1 VAPKNRLPTG
11 RPLGAAPIG
20 ATNAE
25 LTDESVCPT
34 LPQPIGATTVR
45 EWLPAKIQNRAVT
58 VLAAVLLLCASS
70 GRGAQQDAAVRSAVT
85 AMQRGDFQGAEKTLR
100 AELETHSGDAWTL
113 SLLGVAL
120 DNQKRLPEAEEFHRL
135 AVAASPRSAEILNN
149 YGTHQWLAGQ
159 FDKAEITFASALAA
173 APAYFSALSNLGVMA
188 TYTGHYERAHE
199 ALESALRQQPQNVDV
214 LYRLAFVEEAT
225 RQWEF
230 AVMRLA
236 QAAKLDPRRA
246 DIQKLL
252 AVTTTELGALDD
264 AAAAWDRYLKLEP
277 NDEIAR
283 RERAYTAAKMG
294 KLEQAIV
301 ELEWFLAR
309 HPDDPVGHYELAQA
323 ERTVD
328 MVQSLEHLNK
338 ALALKPDYAPARAA
352 RGSLY
357 YQEGKPETALADLEL
372 VASQRPDDAANL
384 DHLGQTY
391 QALDRAAD
399 AVRVLRRAAELA
411 PENSATVLHFARALA
426 DAGQTQE
433 SDVVMDRFRR
443 LGPAQKKDVPAG
455 LVEYLSL
462 TPEQRRADYR
472 ARVEKA
478 VHDHPDDAAAQAA
491 YLKLTIEDH
500 NADRVAAVAKR
511 ISALK
516 PAASVL
522 ADAGRALL
530 AANQY
535 ALARDLLQQA
545 AAADPRGGVELDLA
559 IATFHA
565 AGAKAGLDLID
576 RLPESARTGDYY
588 LARAQMLE
596 ASGKVPEAAVALEQ
610 ALHAAPE
617 RPDLYLQAVALLV
630 KRGQAPE
637 ALRIVEEGARTLPQN
652 REILLLKATTLEFAH
667 RADDA
672 DRLLSEVQTRWP
684 EWSNVWLAHGMILA
698 AHRHYEEARQALETA
713 VALGASSP
721 ETYFFLADCTL
732 RAGRKDAAEPLI
744 RQALKLSPGDPWIE
758 ALAGRIAF
766 ERGEYQLA
774 VERERAAIR
783 QRPRFAEAHA
793 NLAQAYAALGRKQE
807 SDSER
812 EQAGTMQKTA
822 SNDDPPYLSRL
833 FEGSLLEEKASH
845 DW

>member
-1 VAPKNRLPTG
+1 MGRPLRPRNSVAPKNRLLT
-11 RPLGAAPIG
+11 RAA
-20 ATNAE
+20 
-25 LTDESVCPT
+25 
-34 LPQPIGATTVR
+34 PIGATTVR
-45 EWLPAKIQNRAVT
+45 EWLLAKIQNHAVT
-58 VLAAVLLLCASS
+58 VFAAVLLLCTSA
-70 GRGAQQDAAVRSAVT
+70 GRGAQLDAAVQSAAA
-85 AMQRGDFQGAEKTLR
+85 AMQRGDFQAAEKTLR
-100 AELETHSGDAWTL
+100 AEVKSHPGDAWSI

-120 DNQKRLPEAEEFHRL
+120 DNQKRLPEAEEFHRR

-149 YGTHQWLAGQ
+149 YGTHQWIAGQ
-159 FDKAEITFASALAA
+159 FDKAEISFASALAA
-173 APAYFSALSNLGVMA
+173 APTYFNALVNLGVMA
-188 TYTGHYERAHE
+188 TYAGHYERAHE
-199 ALESALRQQPQNVDV
+199 VLESALRQQPQNVDV

-225 RQWEF
+225 RQWES
-230 AVMRLA
+230 AVTRLA
-236 QAAKLDPRRA
+236 LAARLDPRRA
-246 DIQKLL
+246 DVQKLL

-264 AAAAWDRYLKLEP
+264 ASAAWDRYLKLEP
-277 NDEIAR
+277 NDEVAR
-283 RERAYTAAKMG
+283 RERGYTAAKMG

-338 ALALKPDYAPARAA
+338 ALALKPDYALARAA

-357 YQEGKPETALADLEL
+357 YQEGKPESALADLEL
-372 VASQRPDDAANL
+372 VASQQPDDPANL

-399 AVRVLRRAAELA
+399 AVRVLRKAAELA
-411 PENSATVLHFARALA
+411 PDNSATVLHFARALG

-433 SDVVMDRFRR
+433 SEVVMDRFRK
-443 LGPAQKKDVPAG
+443 LDPVQKKDVPAG

-478 VHDHPDDAAAQAA
+478 IHDHPEDAAAQVQ
-491 YLKLTIEDH
+491 YLKLMIEDH
-500 NADRVAAVAKR
+500 NADRVVTAAKR
-511 ISALK
+511 IAALK
-516 PAASVL
+516 PAPSVL

-530 AANQY
+530 AADQY
-535 ALARDLLQQA
+535 ALSKDLLQQA
-545 AAADPRGGVELDLA
+545 AATSPRDGSMDLDLA

-565 AGAKAGLDLID
+565 TSAKAGLELID
-576 RLPESARTGDYY
+576 HLPESARTADYY

-596 ASGKVPEAAVALEQ
+596 ASGKAQEAASTLDQ

-617 RPDLYLQAVALLV
+617 RPDLYRQAVALAV
-630 KRGQAPE
+630 KRGQAAE
-637 ALRIVEEGARTLPQN
+637 ALRIIEDAARTLPDS
-652 REILLLKATTLEFAH
+652 RDILLLKAITLEFVQ
-667 RADDA
+667 RAGDA
-672 DRLLSEVQTRWP
+672 DHLLSEIQTRWP
-684 EWSNVWLAHGMILA
+684 EWSNVWLAHGIILA
-698 AHRHYEEARQALETA
+698 THQHNEEARKVLQTA
-713 VALGASSP
+713 VALGAGSP
-721 ETYFFLADCTL
+721 ETYFFLADCSL
-732 RAGRKDAAEPLI
+732 RAGRKDAAETQI
-744 RQALKLSPGDPWIE
+744 GQALRLSSGDPWIQ

-774 VERERAAIR
+774 VERDLAAIR

-793 NLAQAYAALGRKQE
+793 SLAQAYAALGRKRE
-807 SDSER
+807 SDAER

-833 FEGSLLEEKASH
+833 FQAGLLEEKSSH

>member
-1 VAPKNRLPTG
+1 L
-11 RPLGAAPIG
+11 L
-20 ATNAE
+20 
-25 LTDESVCPT
+25 
-34 LPQPIGATTVR
+34 
-45 EWLPAKIQNRAVT
+45 AKIQNRAVT
-58 VLAAVLLLCASS
+58 VLAAVLLLCTAA
-70 GRGAQQDAAVRSAVT
+70 GRGAQQDAAVQSAVA
-85 AMQRGDFQGAEKTLR
+85 AMQRGDFQTAEKTLR
-100 AELETHSGDAWTL
+100 AELEAHSGDAWTL

-120 DNQKRLPEAEEFHRL
+120 DNQKRLSEAEEFHSR

-149 YGTHQWLAGQ
+149 YGTHQWIAGQ

-173 APAYFSALSNLGVMA
+173 APAYFNALSNLGVMA

-199 ALESALRQQPQNVDV
+199 ALEAALRQQPQNVDV

-225 RQWEF
+225 RQWES

-246 DIQKLL
+246 DVQKLL

-264 AAAAWDRYLKLEP
+264 ASAAWDRYLKLEP

-283 RERAYTAAKMG
+283 RERGFTAAKMG
-294 KLEQAIV
+294 KLEQAIA

-338 ALALKPDYAPARAA
+338 ALALKPNYVPARAA

-357 YQEGKPETALADLEL
+357 YQEGKPESALADLEL
-372 VASQRPDDAANL
+372 VASQQPDDAVNL
-384 DHLGQTY
+384 DRLGQTY
-391 QALDRAAD
+391 QALDRPAD
-399 AVRVLRRAAELA
+399 AVRVLSRAAGLA

-433 SDVVMDRFRR
+433 SEVVMNRFRL
-443 LGPAQKKDVPAG
+443 LGPVQKKDVPAG

-472 ARVEKA
+472 SRVEKA
-478 VHDHPDDAAAQAA
+478 IHDHPEDPAAQVE
-491 YLKLTIEDH
+491 YLKLMIEDH
-500 NADRVAAVAKR
+500 NADRVAAAAKR
-511 ISALK
+511 IAALK

-522 ADAGRALL
+522 ADTGRALL

-535 ALARDLLQQA
+535 ALARNLLQQA
-545 AAADPRGGVELDLA
+545 AAAGPRSGGVELDLA

-565 AGAKAGLDLID
+565 TGAKAGLELID

-588 LARAQMLE
+588 LARAQMLD
-596 ASGKVPEAAVALEQ
+596 ASGKVQEAASALDQ

-617 RPDLYLQAVALLV
+617 RPDLYLRAVALLV

-637 ALRIVEEGARTLPQN
+637 ALRIIEQGARTLPQN
-652 REILLLKATTLEFAH
+652 RQILLLKATTLEFAH
-667 RADDA
+667 RVDDA
-672 DRLLSEVQTRWP
+672 DHLLSELRNRWP
-684 EWSNVWLAHGMILA
+684 EWSNVWVAHGIILA

-713 VALGASSP
+713 VALGAGSP

-744 RQALKLSPGDPWIE
+744 RQALKLSPGDPWMQ

-774 VERERAAIR
+774 AERDRAAIR
-783 QRPRFAEAHA
+783 QRPRFIQAHA
-793 NLAQAYAALGRKQE
+793 SLAQAYAALGRKQE
-807 SDSER
+807 SEAEL
-812 EQAGTMQKTA
+812 EQAGTLQKTA
-822 SNDDPPYLSRL
+822 SNDEPSYLSRL
-833 FEGSLLEEKASH
+833 FQGSLWEEKPPN
-845 DW
+845 DR

>member
-1 VAPKNRLPTG
+1 MGRLV
-11 RPLGAAPIG
+11 PLPV
-20 ATNAE
+20 
-25 LTDESVCPT
+25 S
-34 LPQPIGATTVR
+34 
-45 EWLPAKIQNRAVT
+45 
-58 VLAAVLLLCASS
+58 LAAALLLCAAA
-70 GRGAQQDAAVRSAVT
+70 GRGAQQDAAVQSAVA
-85 AMQRGDFQGAEKTLR
+85 AMQRGDFQTAEKTLR
-100 AELETHSGDAWTL
+100 AEVEAHPGDAWTI

-120 DNQKRLPEAEEFHRL
+120 DNQKKLPEAEEFHRM
-135 AVAASPRSAEILNN
+135 AVAAAPRSPEILNN
-149 YGTHQWLAGQ
+149 YGTHQWMAGQ

-173 APAYFSALSNLGVMA
+173 APAYFNALSNLGVMA

-199 ALESALRQQPQNVDV
+199 VLESALRQQPQNVDV
-214 LYRLAFVEEAT
+214 LYRLAFVEEAA
-225 RQWEF
+225 RQWES

-277 NDEIAR
+277 NDEVAR

-294 KLEQAIV
+294 KLEQATA
-301 ELEWFLAR
+301 ELEWFLTR

-323 ERTVD
+323 QRSVD
-328 MVQSLEHLNK
+328 MAQSLEHLNK
-338 ALALKPDYAPARAA
+338 ALALKPDYAAARAA

-357 YQEGKPETALADLEL
+357 YQEGKPESALADLEL
-372 VASQRPDDAANL
+372 VASQQPDDAANL
-384 DHLGQTY
+384 DRLGQTY
-391 QALDRAAD
+391 QALDRPAD
-399 AVRVLRRAAELA
+399 AVRVLRKAAELA

-433 SDVVMDRFRR
+433 SEVVMDRFRL
-443 LGPAQKKDVPAG
+443 LGPVQKKDVPAG

-478 VHDHPDDAAAQAA
+478 IHDHPDDPAAQVQ

-500 NADRVAAVAKR
+500 NADRVVAAAKR
-511 ISALK
+511 IATLK
-516 PAASVL
+516 PAAAVL

-530 AANQY
+530 VANQY

-545 AAADPRGGVELDLA
+545 AAAGPRVDGVELDLA

-565 AGAKAGLDLID
+565 TGAKAGLELID

-588 LARAQMLE
+588 LARAQMLD
-596 ASGKVPEAAVALEQ
+596 AYGKVQEAAAALRQ

-617 RPDLYLQAVALLV
+617 RPDLYLRAVALLV

-637 ALRIVEEGARTLPQN
+637 ALRIIEEGARTLPQN
-652 REILLLKATTLEFAH
+652 REILLREATTLEFAH
-667 RADDA
+667 SAGDA
-672 DRLLSEVQTRWP
+672 EHLLSEVQTRWP
-684 EWSNVWLAHGMILA
+684 EWSGVWLAHGIILA

-713 VALGASSP
+713 AALGASSP
-721 ETYFFLADCTL
+721 ETYFYLADCTL

-744 RQALKLSPGDPWIE
+744 RQALKLAPGDPWIQ

-793 NLAQAYAALGRKQE
+793 SLAQAYAALGRKQE
-807 SDSER
+807 SEA
-812 EQAGTMQKTA
+812 ELAQAGTMQKGA

-833 FEGSLLEEKASH
+833 FEGGLLEEKAAH

>member
-1 VAPKNRLPTG
+1 MGRLVLT
-11 RPLGAAPIG
+11 RAAPIRV
-20 ATNAE
+20 ATA
-25 LTDESVCPT
+25 
-34 LPQPIGATTVR
+34 R
-45 EWLPAKIQNRAVT
+45 EWLLAKMQNHAVT
-58 VLAAVLLLCASS
+58 LLAAVLLLCSS
-70 GRGAQQDAAVRSAVT
+70 PSQGAQQDAAAQSAVA
-85 AMQRGDFQGAEKTLR
+85 AMQRGDFQTAEKTLR
-100 AELETHSGDAWTL
+100 GELETHSGDAWTL

-120 DNQKRLPEAEEFHRL
+120 DNQKRLPEAEEFHSR

-149 YGTHQWLAGQ
+149 YGTHQWIAGQ

-173 APAYFSALSNLGVMA
+173 APAYFNALSNLGVMA

-225 RQWEF
+225 RQWES

-246 DIQKLL
+246 DVQKLL

-264 AAAAWDRYLKLEP
+264 ASAAWDRYLKLEP
-277 NDEIAR
+277 NDEVAR

-357 YQEGKPETALADLEL
+357 YQEGKPESALADLEL
-372 VASQRPDDAANL
+372 VASQQPDDAANL
-384 DHLGQTY
+384 DRLGQTY
-391 QALDRAAD
+391 QALDRPAD
-399 AVRVLRRAAELA
+399 AVRVLRKAAGMA

-433 SDVVMDRFRR
+433 SEVVMDRFRR
-443 LGPAQKKDVPAG
+443 LGPVQKKDVPAG

-478 VHDHPDDAAAQAA
+478 VHDHPEDAAAQVQF
-491 YLKLTIEDH
+491 LKLMIEDH
-500 NADRVAAVAKR
+500 NADRVAAAAKR
-511 ISALK
+511 IAALK

-530 AANQY
+530 VANQY

-545 AAADPRGGVELDLA
+545 AAADPRGGGVELDLA

-565 AGAKAGLDLID
+565 TGVKAGLDLID
-576 RLPESARTGDYY
+576 HVPESARTGDYY
-588 LARAQMLE
+588 LARAQMLDT
-596 ASGKVPEAAVALEQ
+596 SGKVQEAASALDQ

-617 RPDLYLQAVALLV
+617 RPNLYRQAVALLV

-637 ALRIVEEGARTLPQN
+637 ALRIIEDGARFLPQN
-652 REILLLKATTLEFAH
+652 REILLLKATTLEFAQ
-667 RADDA
+667 RAADA

-684 EWSNVWLAHGMILA
+684 EWPNVWLAHGIILA
-698 AHRHYEEARQALETA
+698 THGHNEEARQALETA
-713 VALGASSP
+713 VVLGASSP
-721 ETYFFLADCTL
+721 ETYFFLADCTI

-744 RQALKLSPGDPWIE
+744 RQALKLSPGDPWIQ

-774 VERERAAIR
+774 VDRDRAAIHL
-783 QRPRFAEAHA
+783 RPRFAEAHA
-793 NLAQAYAALGRKQE
+793 SLAQVYTALGRKQE
-807 SDSER
+807 SEAER
-812 EQAGTMQKTA
+812 EQAGTMRKTA
-822 SNDDPPYLSRL
+822 SNDDPPYLGRL
-833 FEGSLLEEKASH
+833 FEGSLLDEKAPR